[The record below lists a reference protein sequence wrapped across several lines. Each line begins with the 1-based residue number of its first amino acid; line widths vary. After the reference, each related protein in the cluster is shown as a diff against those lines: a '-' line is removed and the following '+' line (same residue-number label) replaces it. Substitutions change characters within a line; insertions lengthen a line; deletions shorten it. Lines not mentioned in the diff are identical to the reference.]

1 MSLMSF
7 LIPIAHAA
15 PGDPVVI
22 PGAPALIPDCARVPG
37 GADSLSCGIELFGNA
52 SQILLGVVGAL
63 MLILFVYGGILFLV
77 SQGGDNVKKATGILQ
92 GAVVGLV
99 IVFGAFSA
107 VTFGVNALRG
117 SDGGVPD
124 ATEFVSCSIGTDA
137 DGDPIAAPD
146 TDGKPCGPGMVCS
159 NGLCQDRVVPTN

>member
-1 MSLMSF
+1 MPFMSF

-15 PGDPVVI
+15 PDDPVVI

-63 MLILFVYGGILFLV
+63 MLILFVYGGE
-77 SQGGDNVKKATGILQ
+77 NVKKATSILQ
-92 GAVVGLV
+92 GAVVGLL

-124 ATEFVSCSIGTDA
+124 AAQFVSCSIGTDA
-137 DGDPIAAPD
+137 DGDPIASPD
-146 TDGKPCGPGMVCS
+146 TDGKPCGPGMTCS